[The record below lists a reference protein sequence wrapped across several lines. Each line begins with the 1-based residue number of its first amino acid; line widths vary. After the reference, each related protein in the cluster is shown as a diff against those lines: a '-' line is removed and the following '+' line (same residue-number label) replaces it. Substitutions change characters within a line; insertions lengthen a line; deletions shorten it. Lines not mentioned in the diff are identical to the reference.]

1 MLSGKKKIQIFA
13 AFGTLL
19 LFAVIVGCNGFFVDP
34 VLTSMAVGP
43 TATINQNG
51 TVQESAV
58 GTYNDG
64 SQKSVS
70 DVQWSTSD
78 STIASINV
86 GGLVTGNSP
95 GTATITGAS
104 AAVSGTS
111 TITVTL
117 GNVTAL
123 KLDPTSGTVPAN
135 GGQTTITA
143 LATVQGS
150 STPVDVSAT
159 ATWTVSDTTNFQIS
173 QGQDPATLQ
182 SLTGSVAG
190 VPVTVTA
197 TYQSTS
203 QVQANGVWRTT
214 P

>member
-34 VLTSMAVGP
+34 VLTSIAVGP

-64 SQKSVS
+64 SQKAVS
-70 DVQWSTSD
+70 SVQWSTSD
-78 STIASINV
+78 STVASINT

-104 AAVSGTS
+104 GAVAGTS

-123 KLDPTSGTVPAN
+123 KLSPTGGTVKAN
-135 GGQTTITA
+135 GGTTPITA

-159 ATWTVSDTTNFQIS
+159 ATWSVSDTTNFSIS
-173 QGQDPATLQ
+173 QGEDPATLQ
-182 SLTGSVAG
+182 ALPGSTPGLA
-190 VPVTVTA
+190 VTVTA
-197 TYQSTS
+197 TYQSSS
-203 QVQANGVWRTT
+203 QQQASGIWRTT
-214 P
+214 Q